1 MTHDRVPRLEELK
14 IKIFSDGADLD
25 SIAAARARGL
35 VKGFTTNPT
44 LMARAGV
51 TNYLNFARE
60 VLRIVPDLP
69 VSFEVFSDEFD
80 EMERQARVLRALG
93 PNVHVKI
100 PITNTRGESSCPLIA
115 RLSREGIPLNI
126 TAIMTL
132 RQVREVAEALDP
144 ACPTFVSVFAGRIAD
159 SGRDPVPIM
168 REALEILRP
177 RPRAELLWA
186 SPREALNILQ
196 AEWIGCPIITV
207 TPDLLAKA
215 EHFGKDLEEF
225 SLETVRMFRRDAVSS
240 GFDI

>member
-1 MTHDRVPRLEELK
+1 MNVPRLEDLK
-14 IKIFSDGADLD
+14 IRIFSDGADLD
-25 SIAAARARGL
+25 SIAAARQRGL

-51 TNYLNFARE
+51 THYLHFARE

-80 EMERQARVLRALG
+80 EMERQAHVLAALG
-93 PNVHVKI
+93 PNVYVKI
-100 PITNTRGESSCPLIA
+100 PITNTRREPSAPLIA
-115 RLSREGIPLNI
+115 RLSRGRIPLNI
-126 TAIMTL
+126 TAILTL
-132 RQVREVAEALDP
+132 QQVRDVAAALDP
-144 ACPTFVSVFAGRIAD
+144 ACPAFVSVFAGRIAD

-177 RPRAELLWA
+177 LPKAELLWA

-207 TPDLLAKA
+207 TPDLLARA
-215 EHFGKDLEEF
+215 DNFGKDLDEF
-225 SLETVRMFRRDAVSS
+225 SLETVRMFHEDARKS
-240 GFDI
+240 GFCI